1 MNWPPLPLHTSQSSD
16 NDEDDNVLK
25 QSWVHN
31 PLPTQVIINMEAEFM
46 KKTRY
51 LTPTQLNYS
60 NIFPAQVEFKLE
72 AKFMKKI
79 TTYLLDHLP
88 AQLQKK
94 RGGGI
99 VWHEHFYF
107 SGSLAYFSTT
117 TVSEP
122 LKLSSFFHE
131 FCFLNDN
138 NLGRETLLRKKILDR
153 YR

>member
-1 MNWPPLPLHTSQSSD
+1 MNWPPLPIHTSQSSD
-16 NDEDDNVLK
+16 NDEDENVLK

-94 RGGGI
+94 GGG
-99 VWHEHFYF
+99 E
-107 SGSLAYFSTT
+107 
-117 TVSEP
+117 
-122 LKLSSFFHE
+122 
-131 FCFLNDN
+131 
-138 NLGRETLLRKKILDR
+138 
-153 YR
+153 